1 MKPWQS
7 PGAEPPRRLYWFL
20 HGVITALFWPAFRL
34 LYGFRVTGR
43 EHLEGLP
50 AAITVC
56 NHVHT
61 LDCVMTAL
69 ALGHRRVW
77 FLSLPSNLTMP
88 VAGPIVRVMGG
99 IGVPDGLAGYKAL
112 YRRLAGIF
120 ARGEWFHVY
129 PEGAL
134 QPGCR
139 TLRSFL
145 PGAFQMAVRCG
156 VPVVPCVLRRYPRR
170 WGPDGLEFV
179 LLPPLSPDPA
189 LPPRAAADALCKEAR
204 RRMEDA
210 IF

>member
-1 MKPWQS
+1 MKPLQK
-7 PGAEPPRRLYWFL
+7 PGAEPPRRLYWLL
-20 HGVITALFWPAFRL
+20 HAVITVLFWPAFRL

-43 EHLEGLP
+43 EHLEGLS
-50 AAITVC
+50 AGITVC

-69 ALGHRRVW
+69 ALGRRRVW
-77 FLSLPSNLTMP
+77 FLSLPSNLALP

-99 IGVPDGLAGYKAL
+99 VAVPQSAAGYKAL
-112 YRRLAGIF
+112 YRRLQGIF

-134 QPGCR
+134 LPRCQ
-139 TLRSFL
+139 TLRPFY

-170 WGPDGLEFV
+170 FGRAGLE
-179 LLPPLSPDPA
+179 LAILPPVRPCGGT
-189 LPPRAAADALCKEAR
+189 AARTAAR
-204 RRMEDA
+204 QLQDDVFRRMESA
-210 IF
+210 LL